1 MSNALKFYIDGAW
14 VAPSGNTRLA
24 VVDPCT
30 EEAFAEIALGNAEDV
45 ERAVAAAR
53 RAFASFSLTQPAER
67 IALIR
72 RILDAYIARY
82 DEMAAVISR
91 EIGAPKKLSHAWQAA
106 LGKRHLEELLRTCE
120 SFAWQRKKG
129 TTLVNHEPVG
139 VVALI
144 TPWNWPI
151 NQIVCKGR
159 ARDCRRLHDGAQAER
174 GVSAERCA
182 VR

>member
-72 RILDAYIARY
+72 RIFDAYMARY

-106 LGKRHLEELLRTCE
+106 LGKRHLEELLCTCE

-129 TTLVNHEPVG
+129 TTLVNHEPV
-139 VVALI
+139 
-144 TPWNWPI
+144 
-151 NQIVCKGR
+151 
-159 ARDCRRLHDGAQAER
+159 
-174 GVSAERCA
+174 
-182 VR
+182 

>member
-14 VAPSGNTRLA
+14 VAPSGNARLA

-82 DEMAAVISR
+82 DE
-91 EIGAPKKLSHAWQAA
+91 
-106 LGKRHLEELLRTCE
+106 
-120 SFAWQRKKG
+120 
-129 TTLVNHEPVG
+129 
-139 VVALI
+139 
-144 TPWNWPI
+144 
-151 NQIVCKGR
+151 
-159 ARDCRRLHDGAQAER
+159 
-174 GVSAERCA
+174 
-182 VR
+182 